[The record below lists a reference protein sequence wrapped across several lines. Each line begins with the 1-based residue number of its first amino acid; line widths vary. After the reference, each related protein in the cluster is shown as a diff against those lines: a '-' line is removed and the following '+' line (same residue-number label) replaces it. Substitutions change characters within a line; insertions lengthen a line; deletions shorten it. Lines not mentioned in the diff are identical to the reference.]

1 MKCKIKIFAILI
13 FFYIS
18 IITLSNSVDAATI
31 NMELSSEQN
40 EIEVEKISNIEVRI
54 NLLDFDRISENIV
67 LGCYAEIEYNRD
79 LLELVNIEGQNN
91 WSAEFNDITNK
102 LVLDTDSAKA
112 NTTIAIMNFKINE
125 EEITKNENTAIYLK
139 NMILTDGNF
148 EINAELQTNIK
159 IVASKKYQDDVQV
172 LREVYTESG
181 EMLVNNKLNALD
193 ETALKDKILP
203 FVGNGIWI
211 LTAIV
216 ILIILTVIFKIKSRK
231 IKY

>member
-112 NTTIAIMNFKINE
+112 NTTIAIMKFKINE
-125 EEITKNENTAIYLK
+125 EEITRNENTAIYLK

-211 LTAIV
+211 LTAII

>member
-67 LGCYAEIEYNRD
+67 LGFYAEIEYNRD
-79 LLELVNIEGQNN
+79 LLELINIEGQNN

-112 NTTIAIMNFKINE
+112 NTTIAIMKFKINE
-125 EEITKNENTAIYLK
+125 EEITRNENTAIYLK

-211 LTAIV
+211 LTAII

>member
-112 NTTIAIMNFKINE
+112 NTTIAIMKFKINK
-125 EEITKNENTAIYLK
+125 EEITRNENTAIYLK

>member
-13 FFYIS
+13 FFHIS

-112 NTTIAIMNFKINE
+112 NTTIAIMKFKINE
-125 EEITKNENTAIYLK
+125 EEITRNENTAIYLK

-211 LTAIV
+211 LTAII

>member
-112 NTTIAIMNFKINE
+112 NTTIAIMKFKINE
-125 EEITKNENTAIYLK
+125 EEITRNENTAIYLK

>member
-13 FFYIS
+13 FFHIS

-112 NTTIAIMNFKINE
+112 NTTIAIMKFKINE
-125 EEITKNENTAIYLK
+125 EEITRNENTAIYLK